1 MADNAASNLIISV
14 SAKDG
19 KQTTFS
25 YSIENFDVAFDN
37 PKLFKKKVF
46 TDPAVNPSGTVRGQS
61 ISEAGTITFKSQIL
75 IPTDEFNFE
84 NLTLANAG
92 TMRVEYGED
101 GQVVIFHDVAI
112 ENRGISAIP
121 TDTATRNITLSFLYM
136 TDETALSQPASIPT
150 GT

>member
-46 TDPAVNPSGTVRGQS
+46 TDPAVNPSGTV
-61 ISEAGTITFKSQIL
+61 
-75 IPTDEFNFE
+75 
-84 NLTLANAG
+84 
-92 TMRVEYGED
+92 RVEYGED